1 MRAAGKT
8 NFNKT
13 LLELEMC
20 FDVEEQKENEAKYLS
35 YVDEL
40 HSRMNSKSFHGPEP
54 VENESESEIYS
65 QHRLRSSS
73 SEKASTLRLEE
84 TQGKLYVVKKIDD
97 LKTVKIPQLD
107 LDNIIEKQKRKMY
120 PFNINTQG
128 ELVEISNRESSMDT
142 HNDEDAIII
151 YDEQDQE
158 DDFGSFNELDNK
170 NKQPSNLF
178 NSSLFSDLSSVHK
191 SIQKQEA
198 EFKGE
203 KDYEDF
209 KHEDESNGNTMII
222 VDDKKDYS
230 THNSFLDQ
238 ELNIESIHNDNNEES
253 KNVSFIQ

>member
-1 MRAAGKT
+1 
-8 NFNKT
+8 
-13 LLELEMC
+13 MC
-20 FDVEEQKENEAKYLS
+20 LDVEEQKENEAKYLS

-73 SEKASTLRLEE
+73 SEKASTLRLEK

-128 ELVEISNRESSMDT
+128 ELVELSNRESSMDT

-151 YDEQDQE
+151 YDEKDQE
-158 DDFGSFNELDNK
+158 DDFGSFNNDLDNK
-170 NKQPSNLF
+170 NKQHSNLF

-191 SIQKQEA
+191 SIQELEPELKGERNLEEIKQE
-198 EFKGE
+198 
-203 KDYEDF
+203 DT
-209 KHEDESNGNTMII
+209 SNMNTMIM
-222 VDDKKDYS
+222 VDDWKEYS
-230 THNSFLDQ
+230 AHNSFLDQ
-238 ELNIESIHNDNNEES
+238 ELNIESIHNDNNEEN